1 MMKRLFALL
10 LAAFL
15 TLSSSPAVS
24 ASEAWAPQ
32 IDHSSPNFEYPED
45 NRLFIRESNSA
56 NNHTFMR
63 FRSGDWST
71 VCEDVGANWDCGSG
85 KKGDFYGYVVLPV
98 CGAIVENCIDKVS
111 IYTEGSAPATATL
124 VRTVEG
130 AKFKG
135 FPNRG
140 IPSGGGVS
148 IFSSD
153 VEHSPGQNLYAVQA
167 QIQIT
172 FGKTKTQIERMEL
185 SVVPIVAKTELRAK
199 SPRFTK
205 DGCDNWPDGAACLE
219 FGEFADNHLCVFQED
234 GVCAIAQDF
243 APETRAGVQLKL
255 SNQISGWFKG
265 RIQDPQLAVSKIDD
279 RYSLVNID
287 ASPVEVP
294 RFYYE
299 SRPKLTGGPSIT
311 EVLGYAPGQ
320 GAGLTLVDAFRP
332 DAFKVVRAYR
342 NATKD
347 TAAGVSNLW
356 SVGTINKFEISKT
369 GDPKGCLQDQSRL
382 VGLVT
387 TNAMVYENGAP
398 SYRSGFLNYKVAG
411 LHYLPDGTEA
421 LGSYDL
427 IIRSDV
433 ARCLYGFSNAPLSAS
448 ITVSGDGDKNIA
460 TTTVREKGGWLKLA
474 AYGFTFSEKT
484 IKVKLTQ
491 KKQTTI
497 TCVAPGKKS
506 QKVTAAKP
514 KCPKG
519 FKKR

>member
-1 MMKRLFALL
+1 
-10 LAAFL
+10 
-15 TLSSSPAVS
+15 
-24 ASEAWAPQ
+24 
-32 IDHSSPNFEYPED
+32 
-45 NRLFIRESNSA
+45 
-56 NNHTFMR
+56 
-63 FRSGDWST
+63 
-71 VCEDVGANWDCGSG
+71 
-85 KKGDFYGYVVLPV
+85 
-98 CGAIVENCIDKVS
+98 
-111 IYTEGSAPATATL
+111 
-124 VRTVEG
+124 
-130 AKFKG
+130 
-135 FPNRG
+135 
-140 IPSGGGVS
+140 
-148 IFSSD
+148 
-153 VEHSPGQNLYAVQA
+153 
-167 QIQIT
+167 
-172 FGKTKTQIERMEL
+172 
-185 SVVPIVAKTELRAK
+185 
-199 SPRFTK
+199 
-205 DGCDNWPDGAACLE
+205 
-219 FGEFADNHLCVFQED
+219 
-234 GVCAIAQDF
+234 
-243 APETRAGVQLKL
+243 
-255 SNQISGWFKG
+255 
-265 RIQDPQLAVSKIDD
+265 
-279 RYSLVNID
+279 
-287 ASPVEVP
+287 
-294 RFYYE
+294 
-299 SRPKLTGGPSIT
+299 
-311 EVLGYAPGQ
+311 
-320 GAGLTLVDAFRP
+320 LTLVDAFRP